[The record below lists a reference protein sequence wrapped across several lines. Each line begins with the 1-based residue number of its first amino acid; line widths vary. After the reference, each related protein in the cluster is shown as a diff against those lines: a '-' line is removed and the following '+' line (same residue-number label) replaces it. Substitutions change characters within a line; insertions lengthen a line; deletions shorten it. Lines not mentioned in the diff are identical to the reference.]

1 MVQNGVGCCGRQQLA
16 SAAEE
21 KMISEDEIV
30 YQKVSSLLSKLSIVC
45 LFLY

>member
-1 MVQNGVGCCGRQQLA
+1 MVQNGIGCCGRQQLA

-30 YQKVSSLLSKLSIVC
+30 YQKVVESSFLSKL
-45 LFLY
+45 